1 MSMHC
6 IQVYRAH
13 MEEGDKYNTE
23 RGTTEWWPHECLGDG
38 KLSLKHSQAQTL
50 IHFCPV
56 QESGWKDG
64 WIDGSFE
71 KKIEGKRIDGQ
82 RVGGRMDKLNKH
94 S

>member
-1 MSMHC
+1 
-6 IQVYRAH
+6 

-56 QESGWKDG
+56 QESEFSPAEVNSSVLSASAPHLPSGFH
-64 WIDGSFE
+64 SPA
-71 KKIEGKRIDGQ
+71 
-82 RVGGRMDKLNKH
+82 GRGEDEEAPY
-94 S
+94 